1 MNTETVPP
9 NVTKEPKPVS
19 RVRGSRSTLVP
30 SNHRWYEGHDL
41 KQADMEVIWSV
52 GRTPREAIE
61 ALCKARW
68 NGTLE
73 GALTPLPIDPA
84 RSDTRFTWGYRFLSD
99 GGTSFKAAGVHV
111 PGGVVL
117 TWWK

>member
-73 GALTPLPIDPA
+73 GALTPLPIRSRAEPTRASPGATGSCRTAAPA
-84 RSDTRFTWGYRFLSD
+84 SRLRASTCRGASC
-99 GGTSFKAAGVHV
+99 
-111 PGGVVL
+111 
-117 TWWK
+117 